1 MKKEFEVAS
10 DVVVVVEY
18 NAWDVEASNS
28 YDVPPDPSGFEIDK
42 IWLYTSSKIKG
53 EVVEIRVDITEVSED
68 LSRALN
74 WDVMTNAIE
83 ENILNS

>member
-1 MKKEFEVAS
+1 MTKEFEISS

-18 NAWDVEASNS
+18 DAWNSEASND
-28 YDVPPDPSGFEIDK
+28 YDVPPDPGGFEIDK
-42 IWLYTSSKIKG
+42 IWLHTSSKIKG

>member
-1 MKKEFEVAS
+1 MTKEFEISS

-28 YDVPPDPSGFEIDK
+28 YDVPPDPSGFEIDN
-42 IWLYTSSKIKG
+42 IWLHTSSRING
-53 EVVEIRVDITEVSED
+53 EVVEIRVDITNVSED
-68 LSRALN
+68 LSRILDWN
-74 WDVMTNAIE
+74 VMTSAIE

>member
-1 MKKEFEVAS
+1 MTKEFKISE

-42 IWLYTSSKIKG
+42 IWLYTSSRING
-53 EVVEIRVDITEVSED
+53 EVVEIRVDITNVSED
-68 LSRALN
+68 LSRILDWN
-74 WDVMTNAIE
+74 VMTSAIE

>member
-28 YDVPPDPSGFEIDK
+28 YDVPPDPSGFEIDN
-42 IWLYTSSKIKG
+42 IWLHTSSRING
-53 EVVEIRVDITEVSED
+53 EVVEIRVDITNVSED
-68 LSRALN
+68 LSRILDWN
-74 WDVMTNAIE
+74 VMTSAIE

>member
-28 YDVPPDPSGFEIDK
+28 YDVPPDPSGFEIDN
-42 IWLYTSSKIKG
+42 IWLHTSSKIKG